1 MLASN
6 SFRCWHF
13 SCLSNC
19 STFAISQIVSTRRRE
34 SDPDVR
40 WPEKHKGPV
49 LLGLCKHFQG
59 RVLASN
65 CFQWWHFS
73 CLSNC
78 WTLAIS
84 ELVSP
89 RRRDSDGDVR
99 WLEKRKA
106 PVLVHLCKRFQ
117 RRVLASNSFHC
128 WHFSCLSSCWTFTI
142 SQLISPRRRDS
153 DGDSR
158 CLEKRKAPVLLHLC
172 KHFQGRVLASN
183 SFQCW
188 HFS

>member
-6 SFRCWHF
+6 SFQCWHF

-19 STFAISQIVSTRRRE
+19 WTFTISELVSPRRKDIGR
-34 SDPDVR
+34 DVR

-59 RVLASN
+59 RVLVSN

-84 ELVSP
+84 QLVSP
-89 RRRDSDGDVR
+89 RRGDSDRDSR
-99 WLEKRKA
+99 WLEKRKG
-106 PVLVHLCKRFQ
+106 PVLLRLCKR
-117 RRVLASNSFHC
+117 
-128 WHFSCLSSCWTFTI
+128 
-142 SQLISPRRRDS
+142 
-153 DGDSR
+153 
-158 CLEKRKAPVLLHLC
+158 
-172 KHFQGRVLASN
+172 FQGRVLASN

-188 HFS
+188 HFSCLSNCWTFAISDLSSL